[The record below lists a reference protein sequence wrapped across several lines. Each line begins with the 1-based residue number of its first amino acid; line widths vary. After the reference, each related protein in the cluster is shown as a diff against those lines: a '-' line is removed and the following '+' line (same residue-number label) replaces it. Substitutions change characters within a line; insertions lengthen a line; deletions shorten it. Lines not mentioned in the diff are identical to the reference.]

1 MVQKELFDNNE
12 IDIESLDLSEAVE
25 LSTIDDRL
33 VPGMYYIFRTGGY
46 HYLNRCKNTIEDI
59 YRKPIWPFVLRNK
72 RHPYTKLKA
81 NYKEKILISTTI
93 GLSGQGYESIN
104 LFYKDRTRVKKEY
117 NKKYNTVYETRVP
130 QTLML
135 SFSRLVAKAF
145 VANDNPEVNKV
156 VDHINGNRVDNRP
169 ENLRWTT
176 VSINANGTPEGRNN
190 PDEVYKML
198 KENKWF
204 NGQGTNNINVF
215 KREYLEKQEREKQQ
229 IAFTFNADFIKG
241 TNNE

>member
-1 MVQKELFDNNE
+1 MVQKELFDKDE

-33 VPGMYYIFRTGGY
+33 VPEMYYIFRTGGY
-46 HYLNRCKNTIEDI
+46 HYLNRCKNKIEDI

-72 RHPYTKLKA
+72 RHPYTKVTK
-81 NYKEKILISTTI
+81 NYKEKFIVSTTI
-93 GLSGQGYESIN
+93 GLTGQGYEHIN
-104 LFYKDRTRVKKEY
+104 LSWKDKTRIRKAY
-117 NKKYNTVYETRVP
+117 NKENNTVYESQIPRN
-130 QTLML
+130 LIA

-145 VANDNPEVNKV
+145 VSNDNPKVNKV

-176 VSINANGTPEGRNN
+176 VSINANGTPDGRND

-204 NGQGTNNINVF
+204 NGLGTNNINVF
-215 KREYLEKQEREKQQ
+215 KKEYLEKEKQEKQQ
-229 IAFTFNADFIKG
+229 IAFTIDPNFMKG
-241 TNNE
+241 INDE

>member
-1 MVQKELFDNNE
+1 MQEELFKDLST
-12 IDIESLDLSEAVE
+12 IDIESLDLSKAVE

-46 HYLNRCKNTIEDI
+46 HYLNGCKNKIEDM
-59 YRKPIWPFVLRNK
+59 YRQPIWPFILRNK
-72 RHPYTKLKA
+72 RHPYTKITK
-81 NYKEKILISTTI
+81 NYKEKIILKTTI
-93 GLSGQGYESIN
+93 GLSGQGYENIN
-104 LFYKDRTRVKKEY
+104 LSYKDRTRIKKTY
-117 NKKYNTVYETRVP
+117 SQKHNTVYETRIP
-130 QTLML
+130 QNLMA

-145 VANDNPEVNKV
+145 VENDNPEVNKV

-176 VSINANGTPEGRNN
+176 VSVNANGTPEGKNN

-204 NGQGTNNINVF
+204 NGLGTNNINVF
-215 KREYLEKQEREKQQ
+215 KREYLEKEQKEKEQ
-229 IAFTFNADFIKG
+229 IAFTFDTNFMKG
-241 TNNE
+241 MNNE